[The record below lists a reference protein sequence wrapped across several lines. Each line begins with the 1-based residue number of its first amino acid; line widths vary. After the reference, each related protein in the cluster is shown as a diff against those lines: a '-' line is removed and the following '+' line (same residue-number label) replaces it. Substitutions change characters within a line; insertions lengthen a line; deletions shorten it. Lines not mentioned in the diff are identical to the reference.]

1 MGKGKD
7 NEDDELVWNYAIRDV
22 KPIEKKRTLSEN
34 PKPTKPS
41 QPSKVDAAKST
52 PPPQPLEQTLPK
64 KPAAKKYK
72 SSEIDARTNDRLR
85 KGQIPIEAVLDMHGM
100 NKSQAHNALNRF
112 ILSNQAKGKR
122 CVLVITGK
130 GQKNR
135 DPLAEHEGVLKAEFQ
150 HWINEAP
157 LKQHILQTHIA
168 KPKDG
173 GSGAY
178 YVLLRRKR

>member
-64 KPAAKKYK
+64 KTCSKK
-72 SSEIDARTNDRLR
+72 I
-85 KGQIPIEAVLDMHGM
+85 
-100 NKSQAHNALNRF
+100 
-112 ILSNQAKGKR
+112 
-122 CVLVITGK
+122 
-130 GQKNR
+130 
-135 DPLAEHEGVLKAEFQ
+135 
-150 HWINEAP
+150 
-157 LKQHILQTHIA
+157 
-168 KPKDG
+168 
-173 GSGAY
+173 
-178 YVLLRRKR
+178 